1 MAAVSPEAKERRK
14 AQKRAYYLANKEREN
29 ARVAAWY
36 AANPERGLEIKR
48 AYRRRNPNRDREYYE
63 ANKERSYAQRDAYRR
78 RCKEAMPAWADRRA
92 ILDIYKEAK
101 RLGLS
106 VDHIVPLHNPEV
118 CGLHVPWN
126 LQIMSLAD
134 NIRKGNKH
142 AC

>member
-1 MAAVSPEAKERRK
+1 MAAVSSEAKERRK
-14 AQKRAYYLANKEREN
+14 AQKRAYYLANKDREN

-36 AANPERGLEIKR
+36 AANSDRGAEIKR
-48 AYRRRNPNRDREYYE
+48 AYRARNPNRDREYYE

-78 RCKEAMPAWADRRA
+78 RCKEAMPPWTDRRE
-92 ILDIYKEAK
+92 ILAVYKEAK